1 MGLWGQSA
9 GGVSVD
15 WYNYA
20 HYKDPIVSNLMMD
33 SGTALLPGSTGTP
46 GNFSYVAAQVGCGGR
61 NSSEELACMR
71 EVDAQKLSDVI
82 GTSNETLVFYA
93 TYDEKLYFR
102 NYTDRATRGLMA
114 DIVSVNPYLLR
125 IPTPHTPLT
134 SGYALNSRLSLVTLG
149 KKATR

>member
-9 GGVSVD
+9 GGASVD

-33 SGTALLPGSTGTP
+33 SGTALLPGSTGTS
-46 GNFSYVAAQVGCGGR
+46 GNFSYVAAQVGCGGK
-61 NSSEELACMR
+61 NPSDELACMR
-71 EVDAQKLSDVI
+71 KVNAQRLSDVI

-93 TYDEKLYFR
+93 TYDEKLYFS

-114 DIVSVNPYLLR
+114 DIVSIVPYAS
-125 IPTPHTPLT
+125 PHP
-134 SGYALNSRLSLVTLG
+134 APR
-149 KKATR
+149 